1 MVAPLTLALYALS
14 RRTKAVREKSDRLQ
28 AEIDREDA
36 AADRAYERE
45 QNLIRLR
52 IEESEKSQR
61 RLGEEAQR
69 REEAI
74 LDRKAEDARRLGV
87 IGYDTREG
95 PDGFARLN
103 NQGLVYYDPQIHD
116 FNQFDKKFLQFG
128 NNKPEAVADVP
139 DYKPFFYNKKGG
151 APVLENDVPEGQKGD
166 YVFGGYMVPGRLDL
180 VQIFESSSESS
191 IR

>member
-1 MVAPLTLALYALS
+1 MVAPLTLACTLLAAGQS
-14 RRTKAVREKSDRLQ
+14 VSESDRLQ

-116 FNQFDKKFLQFG
+116 FNQFDKKFFSLATT
-128 NNKPEAVADVP
+128 NPKPWLTFQITSPSFITKRAVRL
-139 DYKPFFYNKKGG
+139 FWRTMC
-151 APVLENDVPEGQKGD
+151 LSQKGD
-166 YVFGGYMVPGRLDL
+166 YVFGGYMFKDDL
-180 VQIFESSSESS
+180 T
-191 IR
+191 